1 MSTKEI
7 SAADPQPAA
16 QPAPPTGVRSMP
28 WFSTRDLGPAAVVL
42 VVLAAIGALL
52 GLWWQHISPRTK
64 GFVYLPH
71 AVIPDEKEAFVASD
85 GRYLLMTGAVGIVV
99 AVAAWLWRST
109 RGPAV
114 GLALVVGGLLG
125 ALLTD
130 FVGRRTGGGH
140 EDGAVNAVIT
150 LPIRVHARGLL
161 LIEPALAALVYAA
174 CALFAKRD
182 DLGVDESALTEAA
195 ALDAAPALQQVA
207 PEPGES
213 LEWATRRIEVTL
225 DRAVDGVARWLRAFV
240 RGPDGYTEL
249 TVDPPAQ
256 SAGPDGGVVYVFA
269 VTDLPADPPMDILVQ
284 LRRPYVDARTLD
296 AGQWTFTVI
305 GVSDSGGAAP

>member
-7 SAADPQPAA
+7 SAADPQPTA
-16 QPAPPTGVRSMP
+16 QPAPPTAGRSMP
-28 WFSTRDLGPAAVVL
+28 WFSPRDLGPAAAVL
-42 VVLAAIGALL
+42 VVLAAVGALL

-130 FVGRRTGGGH
+130 FVGRLTGGGH
-140 EDGAVNAVIT
+140 DDGTVNAVIT

-161 LIEPALAALVYAA
+161 LIEPALAALVYSA

-182 DLGVDESALTEAA
+182 DLGVDESGLTEAA
-195 ALDAAPALQQVA
+195 ALDAAPGLQHVA

-225 DRAVDGVARWLRAFV
+225 DRAVDGDARWLRAFV

-249 TVDPPAQ
+249 TVEPLE
-256 SAGPDGGVVYVFA
+256 SSVGPDGGVVYAFA
-269 VTDLPADPPMDILVQ
+269 VVDLPSERPAEVLVQ
-284 LRRPYVDARTLD
+284 LRRPHVDARSLP

-305 GVSDSGGAAP
+305 EVADAP